1 MSDGVEGDNCVE
13 LLTFCLLIKIEMER
27 FSVIQK
33 SDRRETRRGQPA
45 GRESEESFRFTGP
58 PQLRRAVKLTAE
70 PLKV

>member
-1 MSDGVEGDNCVE
+1 ME

-33 SDRRETRRGQPA
+33 SDPRRRGPRGLPA
-45 GRESEESFRFTGP
+45 GRGSEESFRFTGP

>member
-33 SDRRETRRGQPA
+33 SRPETRRGQPA
-45 GRESEESFRFTGP
+45 GRGSEESFRFTGP